1 MALRFMVEEAEGDLL
16 LMSYTNR
23 AVDEICAMLDDA
35 GRDYLRIGNET
46 SCDPRFK
53 SHLLENKLSEN
64 AKLDDIRQ
72 YMETVSI
79 VVGTTSML
87 QARPFIFQLKHFSLC
102 IVDEASQILEPGLVG
117 LLISDSIKRFILI
130 GDHKQLP
137 AVVQQSEEESLVD
150 HPLLTAIGITNC
162 RQSLFERLLHWER
175 HCQRSQFIGI
185 LRKQGRMHPD
195 IAAFPNLMF
204 YPNEQLEP
212 VPLKH
217 QTDTSLHYDLESN
230 DVVDD
235 LLKQNR
241 LLFIHSENPQQNG
254 ITEDTNFS
262 DKTNPAE
269 ARIVADLLYRIHRFY
284 GDSFNPDKT
293 VGVIVPYRNQIAMI
307 RQKIE
312 KLKLHQL
319 EQISIDT
326 VERYQ
331 GSQRDVIIYSFT
343 VSRPYQLD
351 FLTSNC
357 FIEEGRTIDR
367 KLNVAITRARK
378 QLIMTGNATL
388 LCRNAI
394 FKQLIASTKYVDNYE
409 KRCG

>member
-1 MALRFMVEEAEGDLL
+1 M
-16 LMSYTNR
+16 
-23 AVDEICAMLDDA
+23 
-35 GRDYLRIGNET
+35 
-46 SCDPRFK
+46 
-53 SHLLENKLSEN
+53 
-64 AKLDDIRQ
+64 
-72 YMETVSI
+72 
-79 VVGTTSML
+79 
-87 QARPFIFQLKHFSLC
+87 
-102 IVDEASQILEPGLVG
+102 
-117 LLISDSIKRFILI
+117 
-130 GDHKQLP
+130 
-137 AVVQQSEEESLVD
+137 
-150 HPLLTAIGITNC
+150 
-162 RQSLFERLLHWER
+162 HWER

-204 YPNEQLEP
+204 YPNEQLKP

-230 DVVDD
+230 DAVDD

-269 ARIVADLLYRIHRFY
+269 ARIVADLLYRISRFY